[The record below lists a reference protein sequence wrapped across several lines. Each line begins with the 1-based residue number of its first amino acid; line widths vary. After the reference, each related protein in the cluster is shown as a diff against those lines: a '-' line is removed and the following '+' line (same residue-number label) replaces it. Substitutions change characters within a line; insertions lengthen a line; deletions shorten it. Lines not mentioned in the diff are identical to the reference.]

1 MSDNQTVAPTFR
13 SAPEPLSDRP
23 PTVAPVS
30 DRRSDFEPKIVAFV
44 CNWCTYLGADL
55 AGTTRREYPPNVRI
69 IRLPCTG
76 RIDFNLI
83 IKAFEIGA
91 DSVLVSG
98 CHPGDCHYTSGNYHA
113 RRRWIL
119 FRELLQALG
128 FDLERIHFTWIS
140 AAEGHK
146 WQQTVREITEKTRQM
161 GPYKYL
167 CGAEFTSLRSGDFT
181 SPRSAD
187 STSELS
193 KLESPSSA
201 ACGSAAQ
208 MCGKPPAFRPAPDH
222 LSSPAQA
229 GRLGLPPCAENIVEG
244 MRLAERR
251 SLSASQPAEPQ
262 VVQAL
267 REACRRL
274 LADGKAKVVIGYGKC
289 GPVFVT
295 RPEDVEQL
303 VWNEQCLANLT
314 VYLKRKEIR
323 ALGRPAIVV
332 KGCDERALVVLEKES
347 QIDRKEMHVIG
358 MACQGMGQAKC
369 ETCEVHLPRFAD
381 EVIGEADKH
390 PAVTGERWKSLEAL
404 LVLPAAERM
413 AYWAREFERCV
424 KCYACRQVCP
434 MCYCERCL
442 VEKNR
447 PTEIAPSATP
457 KGNFAW
463 HILRA
468 FHLAGR
474 CVGCDE
480 CTRACPA
487 GIDLRLLNLSLAKA
501 AEEHFA
507 YRAGMDPKA
516 ELLIGAYSLQD
527 KENFIR

>member
-1 MSDNQTVAPTFR
+1 MS
-13 SAPEPLSDRP
+13 EK
-23 PTVAPVS
+23 PTVAPVA
-30 DRRSDFEPKIVAFV
+30 DRHDEFEPKIVAFV

-55 AGTTRREYPPNVRI
+55 AGTTRLEYPSNVRI
-69 IRLPCTG
+69 VRLPCTG

-119 FRELLQALG
+119 FRELLQTLG

-146 WQQTVREITEKTRQM
+146 WQEVVKEITEKTRQM
-161 GPYKYL
+161 GPYNYL
-167 CGAEFTSLRSGDFT
+167 SGGHFTPPSAPAAPEPLRAEASM
-181 SPRSAD
+181 PP
-187 STSELS
+187 STSE
-193 KLESPSSA
+193 
-201 ACGSAAQ
+201 
-208 MCGKPPAFRPAPDH
+208 
-222 LSSPAQA
+222 
-229 GRLGLPPCAENIVEG
+229 
-244 MRLAERR
+244 
-251 SLSASQPAEPQ
+251 
-262 VVQAL
+262 QAL
-267 REACRRL
+267 RETCRRL
-274 LADGKAKVVIGYGKC
+274 LAEDKVKVVIGYGKR
-289 GPVFVT
+289 GPAFVT

-303 VWNEQCLANLT
+303 VWNERCLANLT

-358 MACQGMGQAKC
+358 MACQGMGEAKC
-369 ETCEVHLPRFAD
+369 EACEAHSPRFAD
-381 EVIGEADKH
+381 EVIGEADGR
-390 PAVTGERWKSLEAL
+390 PAPAGDRWKALESLQAL
-404 LVLPAAERM
+404 PVAERM
-413 AYWAREFERCV
+413 SYWATEFERCV

-442 VEKNR
+442 VDKNR
-447 PTEIAPSATP
+447 PMEIEPSATA

-507 YRAGMDPKA
+507 YRAGTDPKA
-516 ELLIGAYSLQD
+516 EPLIGAYSLQD

>member
-1 MSDNQTVAPTFR
+1 MSENHVAPA
-13 SAPEPLSDRP
+13 S
-23 PTVAPVS
+23 VAAVC
-30 DRRSDFEPKIVAFV
+30 DRRDDFEPKIVAFV

-55 AGTTRREYPPNVRI
+55 AGTTRLEYPPNVRI
-69 IRLPCTG
+69 VRLPCTG

-119 FRELLQALG
+119 FRELLQTLG

-146 WQQTVREITEKTRQM
+146 WQQVVKEITEKTRQM
-161 GPYKYL
+161 GPYKELYQRN
-167 CGAEFTSLRSGDFT
+167 GDITSAG
-181 SPRSAD
+181 SPRP
-187 STSELS
+187 STHAAVTPEPLRAAAVA
-193 KLESPSSA
+193 SSA
-201 ACGSAAQ
+201 GV
-208 MCGKPPAFRPAPDH
+208 PPAVAR
-222 LSSPAQA
+222 
-229 GRLGLPPCAENIVEG
+229 
-244 MRLAERR
+244 
-251 SLSASQPAEPQ
+251 ASCPREESQ
-262 VVQAL
+262 L
-267 REACRRL
+267 RETCRRL
-274 LADGKAKVVIGYGKC
+274 LEEGKVKVVIGYGER

-295 RPEDVEQL
+295 RPEDVDQL
-303 VWNEQCLANLT
+303 VWNGRCLANLI
-314 VYLKRKEIR
+314 VYLKRKEVR

-358 MACQGMGQAKC
+358 MACPGMSVARASRPLWRERPAPACGQDARATAGDRPVLPKC
-369 ETCEVHLPRFAD
+369 ETCEVHRPRFAD
-381 EVIGEADKH
+381 EVIGEADGH
-390 PAVTGERWKSLEAL
+390 PAEAGERWKSLQGL
-404 LVLPAAERM
+404 LALPAAERM
-413 AYWAREFERCV
+413 SYWASEFERCV

-447 PTEIAPSATP
+447 PKEIEPSPTA

-516 ELLIGAYSLQD
+516 DPLIGAYSLQD

>member
-1 MSDNQTVAPTFR
+1 MSEDN
-13 SAPEPLSDRP
+13 
-23 PTVAPVS
+23 VAPVS
-30 DRRSDFEPKIVAFV
+30 VAAVCDRRAEFEPKIVAFV

-55 AGTTRREYPPNVRI
+55 AGTTRLEYPPNVRI
-69 IRLPCTG
+69 IRLPCSG

-83 IKAFEIGA
+83 IKAFEMGA

-128 FDLERIHFTWIS
+128 FELERIHFTWIS

-146 WQQTVREITEKTRQM
+146 WQQTVKEITEKTRKL
-161 GPYKYL
+161 GSYKELYQ
-167 CGAEFTSLRSGDFT
+167 TSGSGDL
-181 SPRSAD
+181 A
-187 STSELS
+187 SELS
-193 KLESPSSA
+193 KLEAPSIA
-201 ACGSAAQ
+201 QRGSAAP
-208 MCGKPPAFRPAPDH
+208 MCGKPPAFRAAPDP
-222 LSSPAQA
+222 LSSSAQA
-229 GRLGLPPCAENIVEG
+229 GRLSLPACAEEVLQDT
-244 MRLAERR
+244 RPTERQ
-251 SLSASQPAEPQ
+251 SLSASQAAEPQ
-262 VVQAL
+262 VVEPL

-274 LADGKAKVVIGYGKC
+274 LAEGKVKVVIGYGKR

-303 VWNEQCLANLT
+303 VWNDRCLANLT

-347 QIDRKEMHVIG
+347 QIDRKEMHAIG
-358 MACQGMGQAKC
+358 MACQGMGEAKC

-381 EVIGEADKH
+381 EVIGEAEQH
-390 PAVTGERWKSLEAL
+390 ATETGERWKALDAL
-404 LVLPAAERM
+404 LALPQAERM

-434 MCYCERCL
+434 LCYCERCL

-447 PTEIAPSATP
+447 PTEIDPSPTA

-463 HILRA
+463 HVLRA

>member
-1 MSDNQTVAPTFR
+1 MSENHVAPASGR
-13 SAPEPLSDRP
+13 QDE
-23 PTVAPVS
+23 
-30 DRRSDFEPKIVAFV
+30 FEPKIVAFV

-55 AGTTRREYPPNVRI
+55 AGTTRLEYPPNVRI
-69 IRLPCTG
+69 VRLPCTG

-83 IKAFEIGA
+83 VKAFEIGA

-128 FDLERIHFTWIS
+128 FDMERIHFTWIS

-146 WQQTVREITEKTRQM
+146 WQEVVKEITEKTRQM
-161 GPYKYL
+161 GPY
-167 CGAEFTSLRSGDFT
+167 TSLYRGTGVPPVLQHGQDAHAT
-181 SPRSAD
+181 QHGQDAHP
-187 STSELS
+187 THE
-193 KLESPSSA
+193 ES
-201 ACGSAAQ
+201 Q
-208 MCGKPPAFRPAPDH
+208 
-222 LSSPAQA
+222 
-229 GRLGLPPCAENIVEG
+229 
-244 MRLAERR
+244 
-251 SLSASQPAEPQ
+251 
-262 VVQAL
+262 L
-267 REACRRL
+267 RETCRRL
-274 LADGKAKVVIGYGKC
+274 LAEDKVKVVIGYGKR
-289 GPVFVT
+289 GPVFIT
-295 RPEDVEQL
+295 KPEDVEKL
-303 VWNEQCLANLT
+303 VWNDECLANLT

-347 QIDRKEMHVIG
+347 QLERKDIHVIG
-358 MACQGMGQAKC
+358 MACQGLGEPKC

-381 EVIGEADKH
+381 EVIGQTDKQAPESAD
-390 PAVTGERWKSLEAL
+390 RWKALESLMA
-404 LVLPAAERM
+404 LPAAQRM
-413 AYWAREFERCV
+413 SYWATEFERCV

-442 VEKNR
+442 VDKNR
-447 PTEIAPSATP
+447 PTVIEPSATD

-474 CVGCDE
+474 CIGCDE

-516 ELLIGAYSLQD
+516 EPLIGAYSLQD

>member
-1 MSDNQTVAPTFR
+1 MSEQNIVAP
-13 SAPEPLSDRP
+13 ASDRQEK
-23 PTVAPVS
+23 
-30 DRRSDFEPKIVAFV
+30 FEPKIVAFV

-55 AGTTRREYPPNVRI
+55 AGTTRLEYPPNVRI
-69 IRLPCTG
+69 VRLPCTG

-119 FRELLQALG
+119 FRELLQAAG
-128 FDLERIHFTWIS
+128 FEMERIHFTWIS

-146 WQQTVREITEKTRQM
+146 WQEVVTEITEKTRQM
-161 GPYKYL
+161 GPY
-167 CGAEFTSLRSGDFT
+167 TSLYQVTD
-181 SPRSAD
+181 A
-187 STSELS
+187 
-193 KLESPSSA
+193 
-201 ACGSAAQ
+201 
-208 MCGKPPAFRPAPDH
+208 
-222 LSSPAQA
+222 PAQPLPVQGGELPA
-229 GRLGLPPCAENIVEG
+229 VRLPDWGGEG
-244 MRLAERR
+244 E
-251 SLSASQPAEPQ
+251 EG
-262 VVQAL
+262 L
-267 REACRRL
+267 RETCRRL
-274 LADGKAKVVIGYGKC
+274 LAEDKVKVVIGYGKR
-289 GPVFVT
+289 GPVFIT
-295 RPEDVEQL
+295 RPEDVERL
-303 VWNEQCLANLT
+303 AWNDQCLANLT

-332 KGCDERALVVLEKES
+332 KGCDERALAVLERES
-347 QIDRKEMHVIG
+347 QLDRKDLHVVG
-358 MACQGMGQAKC
+358 MACPGMGEPKC
-369 ETCEVHLPRFAD
+369 ETCDVHVPRFAD
-381 EVIGEADKH
+381 EVIGEADKS
-390 PAVTGERWKSLEAL
+390 AAATAERWKALESLMA
-404 LVLPAAERM
+404 LPAPQRM
-413 AYWAREFERCV
+413 SYWATEFERCV

-442 VEKNR
+442 VDKNR
-447 PTEIAPSATP
+447 PTEIDPSATS

-480 CTRACPA
+480 CTRACPV

-516 ELLIGAYSLQD
+516 EPLIGAYSLQD

>member
-1 MSDNQTVAPTFR
+1 MS
-13 SAPEPLSDRP
+13 EK

-30 DRRSDFEPKIVAFV
+30 DRHAEFEPKIVAFV

-55 AGTTRREYPPNVRI
+55 AGTTRLEYPPNVRI

-83 IKAFEIGA
+83 IKAFEMGA

-119 FRELLQALG
+119 FRELLQTLG
-128 FDLERIHFTWIS
+128 FDLERINFSWIS

-146 WQQTVREITEKTRQM
+146 WQQVVKEITEKTRKL
-161 GPYKYL
+161 GPYKDLYQI
-167 CGAEFTSLRSGDFT
+167 SGDGAPPLPLP
-181 SPRSAD
+181 SRGGESDAPLPA
-187 STSELS
+187 SEAVTG
-193 KLESPSSA
+193 E
-201 ACGSAAQ
+201 
-208 MCGKPPAFRPAPDH
+208 
-222 LSSPAQA
+222 
-229 GRLGLPPCAENIVEG
+229 E
-244 MRLAERR
+244 
-251 SLSASQPAEPQ
+251 
-262 VVQAL
+262 AL
-267 REACRRL
+267 RETCRRL
-274 LADGKAKVVIGYGKC
+274 LAEGNVKVVIGYGKR

-295 RPEDVEQL
+295 RPEDAEQL
-303 VWNEQCLANLT
+303 VWNNQCLANLT

-347 QIDRKEMHVIG
+347 QIDRKEMHIIG
-358 MACQGMGQAKC
+358 MACKGMGEAKC
-369 ETCEVHLPRFAD
+369 ETCDVHVPRFAD
-381 EVIGEADKH
+381 EVIGTTEQ
-390 PAVTGERWKSLEAL
+390 PAQDLAKRWKELEAL
-404 LVLPAAERM
+404 MALPTAARM
-413 AYWAREFERCV
+413 TYWAREFERCV

-442 VEKNR
+442 AEKNR
-447 PTEIAPSATP
+447 PTVIEPSATA

-463 HILRA
+463 HIVRA

-487 GIDLRLLNLSLAKA
+487 GIDLRLLNLSLAKT

-516 ELLIGAYSLQD
+516 EPLIGAYSLQD

>member
-1 MSDNQTVAPTFR
+1 MSDKPT
-13 SAPEPLSDRP
+13 A
-23 PTVAPVS
+23 APVS
-30 DRRSDFEPKIVAFV
+30 NRREEFEPKIVAFV

-55 AGTTRREYPPNVRI
+55 AGTTRLEYPPNVRI
-69 IRLPCTG
+69 VRLPCTG

-119 FRELLQALG
+119 FRELLGALG
-128 FDLERIHFTWIS
+128 FDLERVYFSWIS

-146 WQQTVREITEKTRQM
+146 WQQVVKEITEKTRQM
-161 GPYKYL
+161 GPYNYP
-167 CGAEFTSLRSGDFT
+167 CC
-181 SPRSAD
+181 AD

-193 KLESPSSA
+193 QLQSSQGA
-201 ACGSAAQ
+201 ERGSATR

-222 LSSPAQA
+222 LSSSAQA
-229 GRLGLPPCAENIVEG
+229 ERLSLSACAEETVQGICP
-244 MRLAERR
+244 AERQ
-251 SLSASQPAEPQ
+251 SLSASQAAEPQ

-267 REACRRL
+267 RETCRRL
-274 LADGKAKVVIGYGKC
+274 LEEGKVKVVIGYGKR

-303 VWNEQCLANLT
+303 VWNDRCLANLT

-358 MACQGMGQAKC
+358 MVCQGLGEAKC
-369 ETCEVHLPRFAD
+369 EACEVHRPRFAD
-381 EVIGEADKH
+381 EVIGEADQH
-390 PAVTGERWKSLEAL
+390 PTEVGERWKSLQAL
-404 LVLPAAERM
+404 LALPAAERM
-413 AYWAREFERCV
+413 SYWGREFERCV

-447 PTEIAPSATP
+447 PTEIEPSATA

-468 FHLAGR
+468 FHLVGR

-516 ELLIGAYSLQD
+516 EELIGAYSLQD

>member
-1 MSDNQTVAPTFR
+1 MSDKPTE
-13 SAPEPLSDRP
+13 AAACDRP
-23 PTVAPVS
+23 AE
-30 DRRSDFEPKIVAFV
+30 FEPKIVAFV

-55 AGTTRREYPPNVRI
+55 AGTTRLEYPSNVRI

-119 FRELLQALG
+119 FRELLGALG
-128 FDLERIHFTWIS
+128 FDLGRVYFTWIS

-146 WQQTVREITEKTRQM
+146 WQEVVKEITEKTRQM
-161 GPYKYL
+161 GPY
-167 CGAEFTSLRSGDFT
+167 TSLYQ
-181 SPRSAD
+181 
-187 STSELS
+187 
-193 KLESPSSA
+193 SPSA
-201 ACGSAAQ
+201 GVGATLVVAPEG
-208 MCGKPPAFRPAPDH
+208 GHKGRPYD
-222 LSSPAQA
+222 A
-229 GRLGLPPCAENIVEG
+229 GVWGGEAE
-244 MRLAERR
+244 
-251 SLSASQPAEPQ
+251 
-262 VVQAL
+262 L

-274 LADGKAKVVIGYGKC
+274 LEEGKVKVVIGYGKR

-303 VWNEQCLANLT
+303 VWNDRCLANLT

-347 QIDRKEMHVIG
+347 QIDRKEMHVLG
-358 MACQGMGQAKC
+358 MACQGLGEAKC
-369 ETCEVHLPRFAD
+369 ESCDVHMPRFAD
-381 EVIGEADKH
+381 EVIGEADQH
-390 PAVTGERWKSLEAL
+390 PAETGERWKSLQAL
-404 LVLPAAERM
+404 LALPDADRM
-413 AYWAREFERCV
+413 SYWATEFERCV

-447 PTEIAPSATP
+447 PTEIEPSATA

-501 AEEHFA
+501 AEEHFG

-516 ELLIGAYSLQD
+516 EELIGAYSLQD

>member
-1 MSDNQTVAPTFR
+1 MSEHTVTAP
-13 SAPEPLSDRP
+13 SIGPAVGPVGERP
-23 PTVAPVS
+23 AE
-30 DRRSDFEPKIVAFV
+30 FEPKIVAFV

-55 AGTTRREYPPNVRI
+55 AGTTRLEYPPNVRI
-69 IRLPCTG
+69 IRLPCSG

-119 FRELLQALG
+119 FRELLQTLG

-146 WQQTVREITEKTRQM
+146 WQQTVKEITEKTRRM
-161 GPYKYL
+161 GPYKDLYQ
-167 CGAEFTSLRSGDFT
+167 
-181 SPRSAD
+181 
-187 STSELS
+187 
-193 KLESPSSA
+193 SSA
-201 ACGSAAQ
+201 TGVGATLVVAPEGGHKGRPYDA
-208 MCGKPPAFRPAPDH
+208 PAW
-222 LSSPAQA
+222 
-229 GRLGLPPCAENIVEG
+229 GGETE
-244 MRLAERR
+244 
-251 SLSASQPAEPQ
+251 
-262 VVQAL
+262 L

-274 LADGKAKVVIGYGKC
+274 LAEGKVKVVIGYGKH

-347 QIDRKEMHVIG
+347 QIDRKEMHVLG
-358 MACQGMGQAKC
+358 MACPGMGEAKC

-390 PAVTGERWKSLEAL
+390 PPESGERWKSLEAL
-404 LVLPAAERM
+404 LALPPAARM

-447 PTEIAPSATP
+447 PTEIDPSPTV

-480 CTRACPA
+480 CTRACPV

>member
-1 MSDNQTVAPTFR
+1 MSET
-13 SAPEPLSDRP
+13 PE
-23 PTVAPVS
+23 
-30 DRRSDFEPKIVAFV
+30 FEPKIVAFV

-55 AGTTRREYPPNVRI
+55 AGTTRLEYPSNVRI

-83 IKAFEIGA
+83 IKAFEMGA

-98 CHPGDCHYTSGNYHA
+98 CHPGDCHYTAGNFHA

-119 FRELLQALG
+119 FRQLLQAVG
-128 FDLERIHFTWIS
+128 FDLDRIYFTWIS

-146 WQQTVREITEKTRQM
+146 WQQTVKEITEKTRKM
-161 GPYKYL
+161 GLYRDLY
-167 CGAEFTSLRSGDFT
+167 RVSGTDG
-181 SPRSAD
+181 
-187 STSELS
+187 L
-193 KLESPSSA
+193 KLESSVPA
-201 ACGSAAQ
+201 AASE
-208 MCGKPPAFRPAPDH
+208 P
-222 LSSPAQA
+222 LA
-229 GRLGLPPCAENIVEG
+229 GED
-244 MRLAERR
+244 
-251 SLSASQPAEPQ
+251 
-262 VVQAL
+262 AL
-267 REACRRL
+267 RESCSRL
-274 LADGKAKVVIGYGKC
+274 LAEGKVKVVIGYGKR

-295 RPEDVEQL
+295 RPEDAAQL
-303 VWNEQCLANLT
+303 VWNNQCLANLT

-358 MACQGMGQAKC
+358 MACKGMGQEKC
-369 ETCEVHLPRFAD
+369 AACDVHVPRFAD
-381 EVIGEADKH
+381 EVIGEAEQKTAD
-390 PAVTGERWKSLEAL
+390 ASERQKSLEAL
-404 LVLPAAERM
+404 LTLPPAARM
-413 AYWAREFERCV
+413 AYWVREFDRCV

-447 PTEIAPSATP
+447 PVVIEPSATV

-463 HILRA
+463 HIMRA

-501 AEEHFA
+501 AEENFG

-516 ELLIGAYSLQD
+516 DPLIGTYSLQD

>member
-1 MSDNQTVAPTFR
+1 MSDQQSVAPAVR
-13 SAPEPLSDRP
+13 SIPAPPQHE
-23 PTVAPVS
+23 
-30 DRRSDFEPKIVAFV
+30 FEPKIVAFV

-55 AGTTRREYPPNVRI
+55 AGTTRLEYPPNVRI
-69 IRLPCTG
+69 VRLPCTG

-91 DSVLVSG
+91 DSVLISG

-128 FDLERIHFTWIS
+128 FDLERIHFSWIS

-146 WQQTVREITEKTRQM
+146 WQQTVKEVTEQTRKM
-161 GPYKYL
+161 GPYKNLYQIS
-167 CGAEFTSLRSGDFT
+167 GSGDFASLVTPEPLRPPT
-181 SPRSAD
+181 SVSL
-187 STSELS
+187 STSE
-193 KLESPSSA
+193 
-201 ACGSAAQ
+201 
-208 MCGKPPAFRPAPDH
+208 D
-222 LSSPAQA
+222 
-229 GRLGLPPCAENIVEG
+229 
-244 MRLAERR
+244 
-251 SLSASQPAEPQ
+251 
-262 VVQAL
+262 AL
-267 REACRRL
+267 RETCRRL
-274 LADGKAKVVIGYGKC
+274 LTEGKVKVVIGYGKR

-303 VWNEQCLANLT
+303 VWNERCLANLT

-358 MACQGMGQAKC
+358 MACRGLGETKC
-369 ETCEVHLPRFAD
+369 ETCEVYLPRFAD
-381 EVIGEADKH
+381 EVIGEADQ
-390 PAVTGERWKSLEAL
+390 PAAETGPGWKSLEAL
-404 LVLPAAERM
+404 LALPPAERM
-413 AYWAREFERCV
+413 SYWAREFERCV

-442 VEKNR
+442 VDKNR
-447 PTEIAPSATP
+447 PTVIEPSPTA
-457 KGNFAW
+457 KGNFGW
-463 HILRA
+463 HIVRA

-516 ELLIGAYSLQD
+516 EELIGAYSLQD

>member
-1 MSDNQTVAPTFR
+1 MSEKQIVAPP
-13 SAPEPLSDRP
+13 SE
-23 PTVAPVS
+23 
-30 DRRSDFEPKIVAFV
+30 RRYEFEPKIVAFV

-55 AGTTRREYPPNVRI
+55 AGTTRLEYPPNVRI
-69 IRLPCTG
+69 IRLPCSG

-83 IKAFEIGA
+83 IKAFEMGA

-146 WQQTVREITEKTRQM
+146 WQQTVKEITEKTRQM
-161 GPYKYL
+161 GPSNYL
-167 CGAEFTSLRSGDFT
+167 RGG
-181 SPRSAD
+181 D
-187 STSELS
+187 STLPHRSNA
-193 KLESPSSA
+193 PT
-201 ACGSAAQ
+201 
-208 MCGKPPAFRPAPDH
+208 PAPEPSRVDA
-222 LSSPAQA
+222 SVP
-229 GRLGLPPCAENIVEG
+229 GRGAWPCAPTIVG
-244 MRLAERR
+244 
-251 SLSASQPAEPQ
+251 
-262 VVQAL
+262 AL

-274 LADGKAKVVIGYGKC
+274 LAEDKVKVVIGYGKR

-358 MACQGMGQAKC
+358 MACKGMGEAKC
-369 ETCEVHLPRFAD
+369 ETCEVRLPRFAD
-381 EVIGEADKH
+381 EVIGETDKH
-390 PAVTGERWKSLEAL
+390 PAETNERWNSLEAL
-404 LVLPAAERM
+404 LALPAAGRM

-447 PTEIAPSATP
+447 PTEIEPSATVE
-457 KGNFAW
+457 GNFAW

-474 CVGCDE
+474 CIGCDE

-507 YRAGMDPKA
+507 YRAGMNPKA